1 LEFIEDISKR
11 QKKIIVYEFISISQK
26 ELVDTYFESVC
37 GKSLVYIDDS
47 RSKESFRQS
56 VNSVQLNISLPKE
69 ISKIQVHSVYFYGD
83 YFILVFECDL
93 NLKEYNEQLTGD
105 FVDTFN
111 QRYRAYEEM
120 QKKIEKLLP
129 NEFHGLFFNNEMK
142 FYGSNCI
149 LPSLYVY
156 DLQAY
161 RQFVFEDPKGGILN
175 TPQFYQT
182 LRGKAKTFLH
192 KFDEYDEYDDES
204 DDEPKFNK
212 MHFLGIRPKN
222 LFAVLSDRLIV
233 SQSGVYFQDI
243 LKPIP
248 CNFIIL
254 DFEKQQTLNF
264 IYEFIAK
271 YYLMI
276 ILEKLLIKLTEINIP
291 RISDIEENSLDIYKR
306 KLLMEKAY
314 LNDIN
319 NDIFLYL
326 RIFNYFNKDNFK
338 FTEEETWVSYVVGG
352 RHEKSIS
359 DYFKDYLT
367 DIKKEIES
375 KQQYLEKIFVE
386 IIDYINAELEFNKDK
401 PKINVLYKEISDELV
416 LQIKKWDK
424 IISQDKIESWLSN
437 FENKND
443 RITALKLLDKL
454 TYIQNKD
461 MKIFVKSAYNK
472 LLANINKDNLNDCNI
487 SSIGEITSGSTH
499 FLKPFQ
505 EENRISPRLFST
517 IEELNLINQD
527 KKLKETLILIDDF
540 VGSGNTFI
548 KWHTN
553 NLDLLNNFKIIFYVC
568 FTAFQKGIDRIQ
580 EETKVQVICAYLIEE
595 SQQVIDGTLFNDE
608 EITIIKDLIEKYSS
622 RIGVDYL
629 YGYDNCQL
637 LLSFED
643 NIPNNSLG
651 LLWWPKN
658 WIPLLERK

>member
-1 LEFIEDISKR
+1 MEIIEDISKR

-26 ELVDTYFESVC
+26 ELVDNYFESLC
-37 GKSLVYIDDS
+37 GRSLVYIDDS
-47 RSKESFRQS
+47 KSKESYRQS
-56 VNSVQLNISLPKE
+56 VNSAQLNISLPKE
-69 ISKIQVHSVYFYGD
+69 ISKIEVHSVHFYGD
-83 YFILVFECDL
+83 YFVLVFECDL
-93 NLKEYNEQLTGD
+93 NLKEYNEQLTGNS
-105 FVDTFN
+105 VDIFN
-111 QRYRAYEEM
+111 QRYRAYEDV
-120 QKKIEKLLP
+120 QKKIENLLP

-142 FYGSNCI
+142 FHGSNCI

-161 RQFVFEDPKGGILN
+161 RQFVFEDPKIGISNVILFH
-175 TPQFYQT
+175 PT
-182 LRGKAKTFLH
+182 LRGKANNFLH
-192 KFDEYDEYDDES
+192 KSDEHDEIEEY
-204 DDEPKFNK
+204 EPIFNK
-212 MHFLGIRPKN
+212 MHFLGIRPKR
-222 LFAVLSDRLIV
+222 LFAVISDRLIV
-233 SQSGVYFQDI
+233 SQSEVYLQDI

-254 DFEKQQTLNF
+254 DFEEQKSLEF

-276 ILEKLLIKLTEINIP
+276 ILEKLLIQLTEISIP
-291 RISDIEENSLDIYKR
+291 KISDIQENSLGTNKR
-306 KLLMEKAY
+306 QLLKNKAE

-319 NDIFLYL
+319 NEIFIYL
-326 RIFNYFNKDNFK
+326 RIFNYFNKDNFHFK
-338 FTEEETWVSYVVGG
+338 EEETWVSNVGEG

-359 DYFKDYLT
+359 DYFEDYLI

-375 KQQYLEKIFVE
+375 KQTYLEKIFIE

-401 PKINVLYKEISDELV
+401 PKTNVLFKEISDELV
-416 LQIKKWDK
+416 TQIKKWDQ

-454 TYIQNKD
+454 TYIQNRD
-461 MKIFVKSAYNK
+461 MKIFIKASYNK
-472 LLANINKDNLNDCNI
+472 LLAEINKDNLSDCEI
-487 SSIGEITSGSTH
+487 SSIGENTSGSTH

-505 EENRISPRLFST
+505 EENRISKKLFRT
-517 IEELNLINQD
+517 IENLNLVNGNN
-527 KKLKETLILIDDF
+527 KLKDTLILIDDF

-548 KWHTN
+548 KWYNTN
-553 NLDLLNNFKIIFYVC
+553 IDLLNNFKTIFYVC
-568 FTAFQKGIDRIQ
+568 FTAFQKGIDKIQ
-580 EETKVQVICAYLIEE
+580 DETKVQVICAYLIEE
-595 SQQVIDGTLFNDE
+595 SQQAIEGTLFKDE
-608 EITIIKDLIEKYSS
+608 ETKNIKDLVEKYSS
-622 RIGVDYL
+622 RIGTDYIF
-629 YGYDNCQL
+629 GYDNCQL

>member
-1 LEFIEDISKR
+1 MKYIEDISKK
-11 QKKIIVYEFISISQK
+11 QKKIIIYEFISISQK
-26 ELVDTYFESVC
+26 ELVDNYFESLC

-56 VNSVQLNISLPKE
+56 INSVQLNISLPKE
-69 ISKIQVHSVYFYGD
+69 ISKIEVHSVHFYGD
-83 YFILVFECDL
+83 YFVLIFECDL

-105 FVDTFN
+105 SVDIFN
-111 QRYRAYEEM
+111 QRYRAYKEV
-120 QKKIEKLLP
+120 QKKIENLLP

-156 DLQAY
+156 DLQNY
-161 RQFVFEDPKGGILN
+161 RSIFKDPKSRVLN
-175 TPQFYQT
+175 FPTPYRTF
-182 LRGKAKTFLH
+182 REKAKDFLH
-192 KFDEYDEYDDES
+192 DFDEYGNENL
-204 DDEPKFNK
+204 DEPKFNK
-212 MHFLGIRPKN
+212 MHFLGIRQER
-222 LFAVLSDRLIV
+222 LFAVISNRLIV
-233 SQSGVYFQDI
+233 SQSEIYFQDI

-254 DFEKQQTLNF
+254 DFEEQKSLEF
-264 IYEFIAK
+264 IYEFVAK

-276 ILEKLLIKLTEINIP
+276 ILEKLLIQLTEIMIP
-291 RISDIEENSLDIYKR
+291 KISDIQESSLDINKIQ
-306 KLLMEKAY
+306 LLKNKAE

-319 NDIFLYL
+319 NEIFIYL
-326 RIFNYFNKDNFK
+326 RIFTYFNKDNFH
-338 FTEEETWVSYVVGG
+338 FNEEETWVSNVGMG

-359 DYFKDYLT
+359 NYFEDHLI
-367 DIKKEIES
+367 DIKNEIEN
-375 KQQYLEKIFVE
+375 KQKYLEKIFAE

-416 LQIKKWDK
+416 LQIEKWDQ

-461 MKIFVKSAYNK
+461 MKIFIKASYNK
-472 LLANINKDNLNDCNI
+472 LLANINKDNLNDCDI

-505 EENRISPRLFST
+505 EENSISSRLFRT
-517 IEELNLINQD
+517 VEELNLLSKDN
-527 KKLKETLILIDDF
+527 KLKETLIFIDDF

-548 KWHTN
+548 KWYN
-553 NLDLLNNFKIIFYVC
+553 RNIDLLNKFKTIFYVC
-568 FTAFQKGIDRIQ
+568 FTAFQNGLDKIQ

-595 SQQVIDGTLFNDE
+595 SQQVIDGTLFHDE
-608 EITIIKDLIEKYSS
+608 ETKIIKDLVEKYSS
-622 RIGVDYL
+622 RIGTDYIF
-629 YGYDNCQL
+629 GYDNCQL

-651 LLWWPKN
+651 LLWWQKN